1 MTHNQVKTRP
11 ETMVE
16 RRVSYT
22 LEVQGKLVVVENVP
36 ARVCLE
42 TGEQFFSPETVEK
55 LQQMAWGKL
64 QPKRTIQTPVY
75 DFSV

>member
-1 MTHNQVKTRP
+1 MAHNQP

-16 RRVSYT
+16 RRVTHT

-36 ARVCLE
+36 ARVHLE
-42 TGEQFFSPETVEK
+42 TGEQFFSPETVERP
-55 LQQMAWGKL
+55 QQMAWGER
-64 QPKRTIQTPVY
+64 QPKRAIQTSVY